1 MRVTGINYLPPRAA
15 IVIKQEVSDETV
27 LDVLR
32 TELMTKMEPAEI
44 DKWITTMVD
53 ICKRTGIEPKRL
65 PVNEQYPG
73 SLTPE
78 ENHEI
83 LMSILDVV
91 V

>member
-1 MRVTGINYLPPRAA
+1 MRITGITSIPPVPA
-15 IVIKQEVSDETV
+15 IVIKQEVSDSVV
-27 LDVLR
+27 LDILR
-32 TELMTKMEPAEI
+32 TELLTRMEPQDI
-44 DKWITTMVD
+44 DKWITTVVD